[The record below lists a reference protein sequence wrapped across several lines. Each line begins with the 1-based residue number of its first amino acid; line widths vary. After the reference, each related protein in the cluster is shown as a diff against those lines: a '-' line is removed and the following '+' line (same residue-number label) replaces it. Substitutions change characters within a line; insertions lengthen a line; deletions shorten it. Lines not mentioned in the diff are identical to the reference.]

1 MYKLNIEELGL
12 DGEPEIVKTVYFEKQ
27 KEMFDFAFDVKRDNN
42 KIFVDD
48 SFEILN
54 DWKRGEPKIKSFD
67 YRNFVLTSSV
77 CIDGM
82 SLIEQ
87 SALFLHGES
96 QLIVSNG
103 RQLLRTME
111 NIKKRIL
118 LLKQSIKEYEKNGVK
133 TNE

>member
-1 MYKLNIEELGL
+1 MYKVDIEELGL
-12 DGEPEIVKTVYFEKQ
+12 DGEPEIVKTVFFKTQ
-27 KEMFDFAFDVKRDNN
+27 KEIFDFAFDVKRDHN
-42 KIFVDD
+42 KIFIDEN
-48 SFEILN
+48 FEILR

-67 YRNFVLTSSV
+67 YRNSVLTSSV

-82 SLIEQ
+82 NLIEQ
-87 SALFLHGES
+87 SALFLHGDS

-118 LLKQSIKEYEKNGVK
+118 LLKQAIKEYEKM
-133 TNE
+133 E